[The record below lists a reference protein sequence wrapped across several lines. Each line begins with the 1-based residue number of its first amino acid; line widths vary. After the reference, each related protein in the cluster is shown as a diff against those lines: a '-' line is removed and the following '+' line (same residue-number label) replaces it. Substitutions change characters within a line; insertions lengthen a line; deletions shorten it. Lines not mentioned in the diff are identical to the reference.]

1 MDKNLDRYFELEE
14 KVISNTINSI
24 ELEEWK
30 TLNKGMMSNS
40 RIEDTLRNDDVN
52 ASRLHVKMK
61 LDAAFEEKFGSDN
74 QYKDVHQNN
83 VNPFPNKIR
92 QLWAP
97 PVNWAALASVAAV
110 FVVFFMLRP
119 GPSFEGNTVL
129 LADSSL
135 HYGTDTTI
143 FKPDS
148 ILY

>member
-61 LDAAFEEKFGSDN
+61 LDAAF
-74 QYKDVHQNN
+74 
-83 VNPFPNKIR
+83 
-92 QLWAP
+92 
-97 PVNWAALASVAAV
+97 
-110 FVVFFMLRP
+110 
-119 GPSFEGNTVL
+119 
-129 LADSSL
+129 
-135 HYGTDTTI
+135 
-143 FKPDS
+143 
-148 ILY
+148 